1 MNVRGR
7 PMRTIWPTTDGRTV
21 EIIDQTKLPHE
32 LVTVG
37 LHTLEGAVR
46 AIRTMQVR
54 GAPLIGATASATP

>member
-1 MNVRGR
+1 
-7 PMRTIWPTTDGRTV
+7 MRTIWLGRDGHTV

-37 LHTLEGAVR
+37 LHTLEDAVR

-54 GAPLIGATASATP
+54 GARVR